1 MSSFYKDF
9 RVLRASVEKGVGKL
23 PSFIRAC
30 VLGGMWDNLL
40 LFGGKYE
47 DCSTLDDFSEMELP
61 LFTLAVACF
70 RECFLFTHLSPLWSL
85 DLCSLVSL
93 HLPVRTRDSSP
104 RLEPTL

>member
-9 RVLRASVEKGVGKL
+9 CVLRASVEKGVGKL
-23 PSFIRAC
+23 TSLIRAS
-30 VLGGMWDNLL
+30 VLGGTWDSLL

-47 DCSTLDDFSEMELP
+47 DCSTLDDFSELELP
-61 LFTLAVACF
+61 LFHLAVACF
-70 RECFLFTHLSPLWSL
+70 SECFLSAHLSPLWSL

-93 HLPVRTRDSSP
+93 HLPVRTRASSP